1 MKFLRNLNEKQ
12 KKYIKRTIALVLAV
26 ILCVTAGLLYMP
38 DRRLKA
44 TSEQKDTES
53 VSGSEASAEAGS
65 QTAEDE
71 VTTESATEE
80 VVIPPRMTAE
90 DAEPGEEEETETA
103 AAHNGVEA
111 EEESQDTAAGG
122 ADEENEA
129 IADASENTAA
139 GENALQD
146 FAEAYEDAGTGN
158 AVQDPEV
165 LGYVSDENGGFI
177 LKSSLT
183 FKCRKKAPDC
193 APESLG
199 ARKLSKTVYLI
210 KPGSIA
216 EWQDLYQTISAL
228 PDVTGI
234 TISKDYGMKMNLR

>member
-1 MKFLRNLNEKQ
+1 MPACKFISKSG
-12 KKYIKRTIALVLAV
+12 IVPGTILLLCAAFPAHAAPESSGCQDIVVENRSLKICPAFV
-26 ILCVTAGLLYMP
+26 IG
-38 DRRLKA
+38 
-44 TSEQKDTES
+44 E
-53 VSGSEASAEAGS
+53 VSAAS
-65 QTAEDE
+65 
-71 VTTESATEE
+71 ESA
-80 VVIPPRMTAE
+80 VS
-90 DAEPGEEEETETA
+90 PGEQIGIYD
-103 AAHNGVEA
+103 HKPV
-111 EEESQDTAAGG
+111 
-122 ADEENEA
+122 
-129 IADASENTAA
+129 
-139 GENALQD
+139 
-146 FAEAYEDAGTGN
+146 YAGTGN
-158 AVQDPEV
+158 AAQDPEV

-199 ARKLSKTVYLI
+199 ARKLSKTVYLV